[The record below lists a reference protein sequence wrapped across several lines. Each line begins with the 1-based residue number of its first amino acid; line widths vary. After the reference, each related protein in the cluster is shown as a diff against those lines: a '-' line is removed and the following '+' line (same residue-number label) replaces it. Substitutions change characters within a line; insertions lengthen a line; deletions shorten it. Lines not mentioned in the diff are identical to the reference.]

1 MYSNNTCPNCGRPV
15 SSMDAFCPN
24 CGKRLKMSTTCPVC
38 GNELNGAK
46 FCAKC
51 GYNAGNASG
60 GGSQKAKNGVKKVGA
75 FFAKYKKLFIALA
88 AVILIAII
96 VIPTAVTLAS
106 PFRQNKVNKVEL
118 GVSTKND
125 IKKTFGDPTEEYRLN
140 AFSGADAMK
149 MFSALQFIDK
159 GKDVWVY
166 YDSKIAKKIDKI
178 NQKMENAEDF
188 DDFDKLDA
196 ELERATKNP
205 YKSIVVAFD
214 DDGKVT
220 FIALNTKTK
229 YDDTDL
235 FATSESKTLKSIDL
249 SQNQVCIDTSIKD
262 CNLTYT
268 AKFSDKSIIKGYLTQ
283 TDNAVDT
290 SKQSVQKVT
299 FNNGWGNYSANVNI
313 VGHNL
318 DGVCVCKVCGNTFH
332 ELNQDCRCTECGTQL
347 QHRYV
352 NCVCTNCGNVKHTL
366 NENCECTVC
375 HKVFHEFSD
384 WETEEQPTCTAN
396 GSEYRTCYNCDKRE
410 ERTISALGHK
420 YSTEWNTDATCTES
434 GTKWHQCVRCK
445 DKQDITEAEALGHD
459 YSTEW
464 TIDEE
469 PTCTEAGSK
478 SHHCT
483 RCNDKQDVTEIEALG
498 HNYSTEWTIDK
509 EHTCI
514 EAGSKSHHCTRC
526 NDKQDVTEIEAL
538 GHNYSTEW
546 TIDKEHTCIE
556 AGSKSHHCT
565 RCNDKQDVTEIPAL
579 GHDENE
585 DGVCN
590 RCEKLVNYDKGFSE
604 KGYIRKDNNIYFG
617 TYPQSK
623 VTDSTLTSA
632 LTSLAGTLPTSS
644 NSANW
649 TSYGYYIS
657 GSVRNFM
664 WYIDKE
670 YKGEKYRGVYFTS
683 YRPYY
688 CSNSSSTDHTY
699 QDDNGYY
706 TSTVYWFKYEP
717 IKWRILKESD
727 GKALIL
733 ADLAIDSQQ
742 YYHSTSNRTVGG
754 NTVYPN
760 NYAESDIRK
769 WLNDTFYNTAFTS
782 LQKGLIEVTN
792 VDNSVSSTGY
802 SSNQYACENTND
814 NVFLLSYKE
823 VSTYLKSDTE
833 RQMKSSDY
841 AKSQGVYASSSYDG
855 ACWWWLRSPLNYIR
869 DCARYVGDGGYI
881 DDYSSVR
888 NTDYGVLPALVIR
901 LS

>member
-15 SSMDAFCPN
+15 SSTDAFCPN
-24 CGKRLKMSTTCPVC
+24 CGKRLKMSDTCPVC

-60 GGSQKAKNGVKKVGA
+60 GGSQKAKKGGKKVGA
-75 FFAKYKKLFIALA
+75 FFANHKKLFIALA

-140 AFSGADAMK
+140 AFSGVDAMK

-178 NQKMENAEDF
+178 NQKMENADF
-188 DDFDKLDA
+188 DDLDKLDA

-235 FATSESKTLKSIDL
+235 FATSENKTLKSIDL

-268 AKFSDKSIIKGYLTQ
+268 AKFTDKSIIKGYLTK
-283 TDNAVDT
+283 TDAAVDV
-290 SKQSVQKVT
+290 SKQTVQKVT

-375 HKVFHEFSD
+375 HKAFHKFSD
-384 WETEEQPTCTAN
+384 WETEEQPTCTEN

-410 ERTISALGHK
+410 ERTISALGHD
-420 YSTEWNTDATCTES
+420 YSTEWTTDATCTES
-434 GTKWHQCVRCK
+434 GTKWHQCVRCN

-469 PTCTEAGSK
+469 PTCTKAGSK
-478 SHHCT
+478 SHHCIRCNDKQDVT
-483 RCNDKQDVTEIEALG
+483 KIEALGHDYSTEWTIDKKPTCTEVGSKSHHCIRCNDKQDVTEIEALG
-498 HNYSTEWTIDK
+498 HNTENGICMKCEEIISSTDFD
-509 EHTCI
+509 
-514 EAGSKSHHCTRC
+514 SKFTSSGYVR
-526 NDKQDVTEIEAL
+526 TE
-538 GHNYSTEW
+538 
-546 TIDKEHTCIE
+546 
-556 AGSKSHHCT
+556 KS
-565 RCNDKQDVTEIPAL
+565 
-579 GHDENE
+579 
-585 DGVCN
+585 
-590 RCEKLVNYDKGFSE
+590 
-604 KGYIRKDNNIYFG
+604 IYFG

-623 VTDSTLTSA
+623 VTDETFTSA
-632 LTSLAGTLPTSS
+632 LTNLAGTLPTSS

-657 GSVRNFM
+657 GNVSNFM

-683 YRPYY
+683 YRPCYSGY
-688 CSNSSSTDHTY
+688 SSSTDYTY

-717 IKWRILKESD
+717 IKWRVLTESN

-733 ADLAIDSQQ
+733 ANLAIDSQQ
-742 YYHSTSNRTVGG
+742 YYHSQSDRTVDG
-754 NTVYPN
+754 NTVYAN

-782 LQKGLIEVTN
+782 LQKGLIEITN

-802 SSNQYACENTND
+802 DSNDYACSNTND

-823 VSTYLKSDTE
+823 ASTYLTSDSE
-833 RQMKSSDY
+833 SQMKSSDY
-841 AKSQGVYASSSYDG
+841 AKSQGCLQDTDSS
-855 ACWWWLRSPLNYIR
+855 CWWWLRSP
-869 DCARYVGDGGYI
+869 D
-881 DDYSSVR
+881 DDYSNYARVVSFDGDFSYGYVDTTSR
-888 NTDYGVLPALVIR
+888 GVLPALVIR
-901 LS
+901 LA

>member
-1 MYSNNTCPNCGRPV
+1 MYSNNTCPSCGRPV

-24 CGKRLKMSTTCPVC
+24 CGKRLKMSTQCPVC

-51 GYNAGNASG
+51 GYKAGNASG
-60 GGSQKAKNGVKKVGA
+60 GGSQKAKNCVKKVGA
-75 FFAKYKKLFIALA
+75 FFAKHKKLFIALA

-125 IKKTFGDPTEEYRLN
+125 IKKIFGDPTEEYRLN
-140 AFSGADAMK
+140 ALSGADAMK

-159 GKDVWVY
+159 GKEVWVY
-166 YDSKIAKKIDKI
+166 YESKIAKKIDKI
-178 NQKMENAEDF
+178 NKKTETAEDF
-188 DDFDKLDA
+188 DDLDKLDA

-214 DDGKVT
+214 DDNKVT
-220 FIALNTKTK
+220 FIAFNTKTK

-268 AKFSDKSIIKGYLTQ
+268 AKFTDKSIIKGYLTK
-283 TDNAVDT
+283 TDAAVDV
-290 SKQSVQKVT
+290 SKQTVQKVT

-375 HKVFHEFSD
+375 HKAFHKFSD
-384 WETEEQPTCTAN
+384 WETEEQPTCTEN

-410 ERTISALGHK
+410 ERTISALGH
-420 YSTEWNTDATCTES
+420 
-434 GTKWHQCVRCK
+434 
-445 DKQDITEAEALGHD
+445 D

-469 PTCTEAGSK
+469 PTCTEVGSK
-478 SHHCT
+478 SHHCI
-483 RCNDKQDVTEIEALG
+483 RCNDKQDVTEAEALG
-498 HNYSTEWTIDK
+498 HNIK
-509 EHTCI
+509 NGI
-514 EAGSKSHHCTRC
+514 CTRC
-526 NDKQDVTEIEAL
+526 EKIFSSTDFDSKFTSSGYVRTE
-538 GHNYSTEW
+538 
-546 TIDKEHTCIE
+546 
-556 AGSKSHHCT
+556 KS
-565 RCNDKQDVTEIPAL
+565 
-579 GHDENE
+579 
-585 DGVCN
+585 
-590 RCEKLVNYDKGFSE
+590 
-604 KGYIRKDNNIYFG
+604 IYFG

-623 VTDSTLTSA
+623 VTDETLTSA
-632 LTSLAGTLPTSS
+632 LTTLAGTLPTSS

-649 TSYGYYIS
+649 TSYGYYIER
-657 GSVRNFM
+657 SVSNYM

-670 YKGEKYRGVYFTS
+670 YNGEKYRGVYFTS
-683 YRPYY
+683 YRPYGCDY
-688 CSNSSSTDHTY
+688 SSSAGNTR
-699 QDDNGYY
+699 QDNNGYY

-742 YYHSTSNRTVGG
+742 YYHDRYDGTQTRNDKS
-754 NTVYPN
+754 VYAN

-782 LQKGLIEVTN
+782 LQKGLIEITN
-792 VDNSVSSTGY
+792 VDNSASSTKY
-802 SSNQYACENTND
+802 DSNSYACENTND

-823 VSTYLKSDTE
+823 VTGYLTSSSE

-841 AKSQGVYASSSYDG
+841 AKSQGCWQNTYSSYNSNCLWWFRSPSDFRRSDCAYIVDWDGSVLISSSVNETY
-855 ACWWWLRSPLNYIR
+855 N
-869 DCARYVGDGGYI
+869 
-881 DDYSSVR
+881 
-888 NTDYGVLPALVIR
+888 GVLPALVIR

>member
-1 MYSNNTCPNCGRPV
+1 MYSNDTCPSCGRPV

-24 CGKRLKMSTTCPVC
+24 CGKRLKMSTQCPVC

-60 GGSQKAKNGVKKVGA
+60 GGSQKAKKGGKKVGS
-75 FFAKYKKLFIALA
+75 FFAKHRKLFIALA

-96 VIPTAVTLAS
+96 IIPTAVTLAS

-118 GVSTKND
+118 GVSTKSD

-140 AFSGADAMK
+140 AFSGVDAMK

-188 DDFDKLDA
+188 DDLDKLDA

-268 AKFSDKSIIKGYLTQ
+268 AKFSDKSIIKGYLTK

-299 FNNGWGNYSANVNI
+299 FNNGWGKYSANINVADHDRDENCRCKICGQEHNI
-313 VGHNL
+313 
-318 DGVCVCKVCGNTFH
+318 DDFCTCIVCGKTFH
-332 ELNQDCRCTECGTQL
+332 T
-347 QHRYV
+347 V
-352 NCVCTNCGNVKHTL
+352 N
-366 NENCECTVC
+366 
-375 HKVFHEFSD
+375 
-384 WETEEQPTCTAN
+384 
-396 GSEYRTCYNCDKRE
+396 
-410 ERTISALGHK
+410 
-420 YSTEWNTDATCTES
+420 EWTTES
-434 GTKWHQCVRCK
+434 
-445 DKQDITEAEALGHD
+445 A
-459 YSTEW
+459 
-464 TIDEE
+464 
-469 PTCTEAGSK
+469 PTCTE
-478 SHHCT
+478 
-483 RCNDKQDVTEIEALG
+483 DEIEGGMCISCNNKVTRKGEKALG
-498 HNYSTEWTIDK
+498 HNTENGI
-509 EHTCI
+509 
-514 EAGSKSHHCTRC
+514 CTRC
-526 NDKQDVTEIEAL
+526 ERIFSSTDFDSKFTSNGYVRTE
-538 GHNYSTEW
+538 
-546 TIDKEHTCIE
+546 
-556 AGSKSHHCT
+556 KS
-565 RCNDKQDVTEIPAL
+565 
-579 GHDENE
+579 
-585 DGVCN
+585 
-590 RCEKLVNYDKGFSE
+590 
-604 KGYIRKDNNIYFG
+604 IYYG

-623 VTDSTLTSA
+623 VTDETLTSA
-632 LTSLAGTLPTSS
+632 LTSLAGNLPIED
-644 NSANW
+644 NSQAW

-657 GSVRNFM
+657 GSVSNFM

-670 YKGEKYRGVYFTS
+670 YHGEKYRGVYFTS

-688 CSNSSSTDHTY
+688 CWNSSSTDDTY

-742 YYHSTSNRTVGG
+742 YYNNYSNRTIDG
-754 NTVYPN
+754 NTVYAN

-782 LQKGLIEVTN
+782 LQKGLIEITN
-792 VDNSVSSTGY
+792 VDNSASSTGE
-802 SSNQYACENTND
+802 SSNKYACSNTYD
-814 NVFLLSYKE
+814 NIFLLSYKE
-823 VSTYLKSDTE
+823 LITYLTSDSE
-833 RQMKSSDY
+833 RQMESSDY
-841 AKSQGVYASSSYDG
+841 AKSQGVYASSGYG
-855 ACWWWLRSPLNYIR
+855 GTCWWWLRSPNYYNSFNV
-869 DCARYVGDGGYI
+869 RYVGSYGNFDNFNHVH
-881 DDYSSVR
+881 S
-888 NTDYGVLPALVIR
+888 TDCGVLPALVIR
-901 LS
+901 LA